1 MRFLSDS
8 YLRTGRKMVWEI
20 QTSIPLSFT
29 SIIWLI
35 KKKRYGDY
43 VSKNLI
49 CSFVSGPRKLWNLIC
64 TLKGVN
70 KFDGESYFT
79 AKKIHSNYCAFCW
92 KRTTFFGWCPM
103 LFYHSKILDIPVRWK
118 RLSGVL
124 KITCPDRGN
133 HGSGQIINVA
143 ESPSWRIEPSGWR
156 RQLAVNDYSL
166 SAGSNPYTS
175 LIER

>member
-29 SIIWLI
+29 SIVWLI
-35 KKKRYGDY
+35 KKKRYEDY
-43 VSKNLI
+43 VSKNLT
-49 CSFVSGPRKLWNLIC
+49 CSFVSGARKPWNLIC

-103 LFYHSKILDIPVRWK
+103 LFYHSKIYRLISEGVSDLHCMSDEYLAEELVDEYKEKWYGIDSNMCWIVNLARPAVMISLYHSDVRLP
-118 RLSGVL
+118 R
-124 KITCPDRGN
+124 
-133 HGSGQIINVA
+133 
-143 ESPSWRIEPSGWR
+143 
-156 RQLAVNDYSL
+156 
-166 SAGSNPYTS
+166 
-175 LIER
+175 

>member
-49 CSFVSGPRKLWNLIC
+49 CGFISGPRKLWNLIC

-70 KFDGESYFT
+70 KFDGKSCFT
-79 AKKIHSNYCAFCW
+79 AKKIHKNYRVFCW
-92 KRTTFFGWCPM
+92 KRKTFFRWCPM
-103 LFYHSKILDIPVRWK
+103 LFYHSKIY
-118 RLSGVL
+118 RLISEGVSDL
-124 KITCPDRGN
+124 HCMSDGYL
-133 HGSGQIINVA
+133 A
-143 ESPSWRIEPSGWR
+143 EELVDEYKEKWYGI
-156 RQLAVNDYSL
+156 D
-166 SAGSNPYTS
+166 SNILLPRY
-175 LIER
+175 

>member
-49 CSFVSGPRKLWNLIC
+49 CGFVSGPRKLWNLIC

-103 LFYHSKILDIPVRWK
+103 LFYHSKIYRLIGEGVSDLHCMSDEYLAEELVDEYKEKWYGIDSNMCWIVNLARPAVMISLYHSDVRLP
-118 RLSGVL
+118 R
-124 KITCPDRGN
+124 
-133 HGSGQIINVA
+133 
-143 ESPSWRIEPSGWR
+143 
-156 RQLAVNDYSL
+156 
-166 SAGSNPYTS
+166 
-175 LIER
+175 

>member
-79 AKKIHSNYCAFCW
+79 VKKIHSNYCAFCW

-103 LFYHSKILDIPVRWK
+103 LFYHSKIYRLISEGVSDLHCMSDEYLAEELVDEYKEKWYGIDSNMCWIVNLARPAVMISLYHSDVRLP
-118 RLSGVL
+118 R
-124 KITCPDRGN
+124 
-133 HGSGQIINVA
+133 
-143 ESPSWRIEPSGWR
+143 
-156 RQLAVNDYSL
+156 
-166 SAGSNPYTS
+166 
-175 LIER
+175 

>member
-70 KFDGESYFT
+70 KFDGEPYFT

-103 LFYHSKILDIPVRWK
+103 LFYHSKIYRLISEGVSDLHCMSDEYLAEELVDEYKEKWYGIDSNMCWIVNLARPAVMISLYHSDVRLP
-118 RLSGVL
+118 R
-124 KITCPDRGN
+124 
-133 HGSGQIINVA
+133 
-143 ESPSWRIEPSGWR
+143 
-156 RQLAVNDYSL
+156 
-166 SAGSNPYTS
+166 
-175 LIER
+175 